1 MVGLRLKSAARCLER
16 GYLVGFHFD
25 PVILHPGW
33 EEKYR
38 AVVRAI
44 YASLDPE
51 RIMWISIG
59 GFRYP
64 KFLKPIIR
72 DRFPRP
78 SEHFWHRILPASTI
92 IMVSLVFLFAIVAWS
107 EPLPGAGSSG
117 SNSPQMMLAA
127 STNLQTPLPTH
138 PPVLSP
144 TSTSNISEELL
155 ANPTND
161 GLVPGGIVQ
170 IIIILG
176 GTLASW
182 ALNLQQQPLVNPPN
196 REITP

>member
-1 MVGLRLKSAARCLER
+1 M
-16 GYLVGFHFD
+16 
-25 PVILHPGW
+25 
-33 EEKYR
+33 
-38 AVVRAI
+38 
-44 YASLDPE
+44 
-51 RIMWISIG
+51 
-59 GFRYP
+59 
-64 KFLKPIIR
+64 KPIR

-155 ANPTND
+155 ANPNQTD
-161 GLVPGGIVQ
+161 GLVLGGIQALSRSTYAKLLEDRKEDPTSFFSFLDVLSK
-170 IIIILG
+170 IAIVSGTFIFGLVNSITGNMRYSVL
-176 GTLASW
+176 TLALFFIIGFFILTTVATSRI
-182 ALNLQQQPLVNPPN
+182 NTSN
-196 REITP
+196 IKS

>member
-1 MVGLRLKSAARCLER
+1 M
-16 GYLVGFHFD
+16 
-25 PVILHPGW
+25 
-33 EEKYR
+33 
-38 AVVRAI
+38 
-44 YASLDPE
+44 
-51 RIMWISIG
+51 
-59 GFRYP
+59 
-64 KFLKPIIR
+64 KPIR

-78 SEHFWHRILPASTI
+78 SEHFWHRILPTSAI

-107 EPLPGAGSSG
+107 EPLPGAGSGG

-155 ANPTND
+155 ANPNQTD
-161 GLVPGGIVQ
+161 GLVLGGIVL

-176 GTLASW
+176 GTLGVLGAQSP
-182 ALNLQQQPLVNPPN
+182 AT
-196 REITP
+196 TPRKSTKTGK